1 MATFMK
7 RFWGAGSDRETHA
20 EELQPVLAE
29 LKAERAALES
39 LLGRAETSK
48 RELET
53 MSAPFAAARQGLTA
67 LESQVDQVGSRVRAF
82 DGVAARV
89 AAVELQAEG
98 ADKTQRRVE
107 KQLANATGDVDRMQ
121 SQVAELRDAVDLA
134 LQVREQLAG
143 FGELGGQID
152 ELRSRTDGF
161 GQQLR
166 SLQDT
171 FGAMRGQH
179 DEVMRAYKQATARCE
194 AIDQNA
200 QAVSTDVEGAARRVA
215 SLERTLHELEGVA
228 ERVPTTTHQL
238 ETLNTLAGYVT
249 KKIAALEQQREAVDR
264 AASQAANLQDTMRQ
278 IDSEL
283 ERQDERAAR
292 LAGLAAEVEE
302 VQAVHRE
309 VLERSQ
315 EVAGHQG
322 ALDAAVQASRD
333 DLSALRDDVRK
344 TVERFELENRG
355 LDTVSQRIVDLR
367 GGLGD
372 FEERFRA
379 LDASR
384 QAIGNVQAS
393 ADGLG
398 TRLGAMSKEV
408 EQLAEQASKVRVIGA
423 EVTRLDGL
431 AGELAQ
437 RVGRIEDAR
446 PAVEGALEELRELNR
461 SREGMRD
468 ALEQIRV
475 AHGELQRFREAQSDT
490 QSWLAEVDQS
500 LGTLH
505 ANVTEVSRMRPQVEL
520 LSKDVERVTASAKAF
535 ESRREFVEDL
545 HRRLAGL
552 TTLGA
557 QLEERAK
564 EFEGRMTAADQ
575 RFVSLTLQA
584 DQAERVATTIFG
596 VTRRVED
603 AERRSAEIVETVT
616 GAEQRALDVEA
627 LSERVRQVGAEVE
640 QRQTALEQ
648 ATAQLERAS
657 ALRQEAAGLAQTLQ
671 DQTQTLTAGLAT
683 AEARGARLDTLS
695 EQLDERASA
704 LRFVEKRMQQF
715 EAQLAKWELTDV
727 ELRRAL
733 DEVAGRQ
740 GVVDGL
746 RGDIEQ
752 LFQLAERTMDDV
764 RSITGAREDVD
775 ETRQLLDGALTRL
788 ADANGVVERL
798 EHRGRQIE
806 TAGKQL
812 ARLDALL
819 RDLRSTIENL
829 EGQRA
834 VVDRVVEQAG
844 VLEFQSKQAEALIVS
859 LREERDLASR
869 MQAAV
874 AEARKEPHV
883 TKAAS

>member
-1 MATFMK
+1 
-7 RFWGAGSDRETHA
+7 
-20 EELQPVLAE
+20 
-29 LKAERAALES
+29 
-39 LLGRAETSK
+39 
-48 RELET
+48 
-53 MSAPFAAARQGLTA
+53 
-67 LESQVDQVGSRVRAF
+67 
-82 DGVAARV
+82 
-89 AAVELQAEG
+89 
-98 ADKTQRRVE
+98 
-107 KQLANATGDVDRMQ
+107 
-121 SQVAELRDAVDLA
+121 
-134 LQVREQLAG
+134 
-143 FGELGGQID
+143 
-152 ELRSRTDGF
+152 
-161 GQQLR
+161 
-166 SLQDT
+166 
-171 FGAMRGQH
+171 
-179 DEVMRAYKQATARCE
+179 
-194 AIDQNA
+194 
-200 QAVSTDVEGAARRVA
+200 
-215 SLERTLHELEGVA
+215 
-228 ERVPTTTHQL
+228 
-238 ETLNTLAGYVT
+238 
-249 KKIAALEQQREAVDR
+249 
-264 AASQAANLQDTMRQ
+264 MRQ

-545 HRRLAGL
+545 HRRLAG
-552 TTLGA
+552 
-557 QLEERAK
+557 
-564 EFEGRMTAADQ
+564 
-575 RFVSLTLQA
+575 
-584 DQAERVATTIFG
+584 
-596 VTRRVED
+596 
-603 AERRSAEIVETVT
+603 
-616 GAEQRALDVEA
+616 
-627 LSERVRQVGAEVE
+627 ERVRGADDSGGP
-640 QRQTALEQ
+640 T
-648 ATAQLERAS
+648 
-657 ALRQEAAGLAQTLQ
+657 LRLA
-671 DQTQTLTAGLAT
+671 D
-683 AEARGARLDTLS
+683 
-695 EQLDERASA
+695 
-704 LRFVEKRMQQF
+704 
-715 EAQLAKWELTDV
+715 
-727 ELRRAL
+727 
-733 DEVAGRQ
+733 VAGRP
-740 GVVDGL
+740 GRAGGHDDLRGHAARRGRRAAVGGDRGDRNRRRAAGTGCRGAVGTRAASGGRGGAAADGARAGDRAVRAGL
-746 RGDIEQ
+746 RAPAGSGGGGPPRSGRKRRGSPRRC
-752 LFQLAERTMDDV
+752 RTK
-764 RSITGAREDVD
+764 RR
-775 ETRQLLDGALTRL
+775 R
-788 ADANGVVERL
+788 
-798 EHRGRQIE
+798 
-806 TAGKQL
+806 
-812 ARLDALL
+812 
-819 RDLRSTIENL
+819 
-829 EGQRA
+829 
-834 VVDRVVEQAG
+834 
-844 VLEFQSKQAEALIVS
+844 
-859 LREERDLASR
+859 
-869 MQAAV
+869 
-874 AEARKEPHV
+874 
-883 TKAAS
+883 

>member
-408 EQLAEQASKVRVIGA
+408 E
-423 EVTRLDGL
+423 L

-683 AEARGARLDTLS
+683 AEARGARLETLS

-740 GVVDGL
+740 GVVDAL

-788 ADANGVVERL
+788 ADASGVVERL